1 MFGLDGTFLVM
12 VIVGQFLYMIY
23 QFIIFWFKEDNG
35 EFYGS

>member
-23 QFIIFWFKEDNG
+23 QFIIFWFKEDTG